1 VRGFGVI
8 LPQAKRYRGDGN
20 MGTEIHWLA
29 VIVAGVAGFMVGGV
43 WYSALFGKLWMA
55 ARGVTQESMK
65 GGNVKLLFGATF
77 LLDLW
82 MAFVLDHVFGTHGA
96 PGLSGALLIAGGL
109 ALGFVIPAM
118 IVNYLYHQ
126 AKRNLFLIDG
136 GHWFVVFLVMGLV
149 LKLLS

>member
-1 VRGFGVI
+1 
-8 LPQAKRYRGDGN
+8 
-20 MGTEIHWLA
+20 MGTHIHWLA

-65 GGNVKLLFGATF
+65 GGNVGMLFGITF
-77 LLDLW
+77 VLDLW
-82 MAFVLDHVFGTHGA
+82 MAFVLDHLYGTYDM
-96 PGLSGALLIAGGL
+96 PLGLHYQLLIAGGI

-118 IVNYLYHQ
+118 IVNYLYQQ

-136 GHWFVVFLVMGLV
+136 GHWLVVFLVMGTV
-149 LKLLS
+149 LHLLS

>member
-1 VRGFGVI
+1 
-8 LPQAKRYRGDGN
+8 

-55 ARGVTQESMK
+55 ARGVTPESMK
-65 GGNVKLLFGATF
+65 GSKGNVGMLFGITF
-77 LLDLW
+77 VLDLW
-82 MAFVLDHVFGTHGA
+82 MAFVLDHVFGTYGA
-96 PGLSGALLIAGGL
+96 PDLSGAMLIAGGI

-118 IVNYLYHQ
+118 IVNYLYQQ

-136 GHWFVVFLVMGLV
+136 GHWFVVFLVMGAV
-149 LKLLS
+149 LKVLS